1 MFSNLK
7 RKSIN
12 AYTAAVLIAVNLPA
26 ESQVLTGPAVDQSS
40 QSTTTK
46 PDGTTIV
53 NNEPARSKQPFLG
66 TDVPV
71 FNPGTEIFSWDGQN
85 WNINNNR
92 LMRARFEKYLNAPAD
107 NSDDDN
113 EYRAIIK
120 TILDELSP
128 HKKGTGHLQRAVALL
143 PRASNYRIDSNL
155 CDSLSQAIL
164 GVYYGQKNAV
174 ALARSNKA
182 LEKEKKLL
190 HWNVEV
196 ATSEKLI
203 DEAKRR
209 GQSNNRGQNNRGQN
223 NQSQNNQSQ
232 NTQPN
237 TGKQVS
243 NAGRVA
249 GYLQRLAEIETLRL
263 ANKAKIG
270 ISEVQAK
277 VEYQALILQFAVQR
291 RWEHVLIASRIYRR
305 LFKDGDGVIDIKKDS
320 DADKML
326 AKGLGLSPTV
336 TSLDMFASE
345 VIRDVDE
352 GVIAFEFLAEKNELE
367 TASKRLAES
376 FFVGEYLPKIR
387 TLDRENKQKVQ
398 YFVRDADSLL
408 SAMEVRDYETASQII
423 ERMKTKAVDFNYS
436 KAKAGVEFY
445 TTLSNSSL
453 SQAKIAAQQNEMEEY
468 KRQMQIA
475 IEAWPL
481 NPKIKEQNE
490 LFASIADIQVTTLN
504 ELDTLLAQGNNR
516 EIMKNRGRFI
526 AAAHNDPKR
535 SEQLDKVLN
544 NVLSLEQEIAKIKGL
559 RENKN
564 PWGAWEIARQAQE
577 SYSNDNDLLKL
588 SVQLNEEVSSFVHVL
603 KKAEK
608 LEEQNHSGMSLTWYL
623 KAKDI
628 YTQSTY
634 ANDGIKRLL
643 DHILPS
649 STEPSISNPEKETTT
664 AQPLNFD

>member
-1 MFSNLK
+1 MFSNPKTKLA
-7 RKSIN
+7 N
-12 AYTAAVLIAVNLPA
+12 LVTAIITYGVTLTAN
-26 ESQVLTGPAVDQSS
+26 SQVLTGPAGNQTTK
-40 QSTTTK
+40 STTTR

-53 NNEPARSKQPFLG
+53 NNEPERSKQPFLG
-66 TDVPV
+66 TDLPV

-107 NSDDDN
+107 STEDDN
-113 EYRAIIK
+113 EYRSIIK

-128 HKKGTGHLQRAVALL
+128 HKKGTGHLQRAVAML

-182 LEKEKKLL
+182 LEQEKKLL
-190 HWNVEV
+190 NWNFEV

-203 DEAKRR
+203 DEAKKR
-209 GQSNNRGQNNRGQN
+209 GAA
-223 NQSQNNQSQ
+223 
-232 NTQPN
+232 
-237 TGKQVS
+237 GKGSENKQQDTVKNVS
-243 NAGRVA
+243 TAGRVA
-249 GYLQRLAEIETLRL
+249 GYVQRLAEIETLRL

-305 LFKDGDGVIDIKKDS
+305 LFRDGDGLIDIKKDS

-336 TSLDMFASE
+336 TSLDMFANE

-352 GVIAFEFLAEKNELE
+352 GVMAFDFLAEKNELE

-387 TLDRENKQKVQ
+387 TLDREKKQKVQ
-398 YFVRDADSLL
+398 YFVRDADALL
-408 SAMEVRDYETASQII
+408 SAMEVRDYETASELI

-445 TTLSNSSL
+445 TNLSNSSL

-468 KRQMQIA
+468 KRQIKIA
-475 IEAWPL
+475 IESWPL
-481 NPKIKEQNE
+481 NPKIKEQND

-535 SEQLDKVLN
+535 SEQLEKVLN
-544 NVLSLEQEIAKIKGL
+544 SVLSLEQEIAKIKGL

-564 PWGAWEIARQAQE
+564 PWGAWEIARLAQE
-577 SYSNDNDLLKL
+577 SYSDDNDLLKL
-588 SVQLNEEVSSFVHVL
+588 SVKLNEEVSSFVHVL

-608 LEEQNHSGMSLTWYL
+608 LEQQKHSGMSLTWYL

-643 DHILPS
+643 DHLLPS
-649 STEPSISNPEKETTT
+649 STQETILSSEDKNET

>member
-1 MFSNLK
+1 MFTNLKIESSNLF
-7 RKSIN
+7 
-12 AYTAAVLIAVNLPA
+12 AAIVLIIGTLTAH
-26 ESQVLTGPAVDQSS
+26 SQVLTGPAGDQSAK
-40 QSTTTK
+40 STTTK

-53 NNEPARSKQPFLG
+53 NNEPSRSKQPFLG
-66 TDVPV
+66 TDLPV

-107 NSDDDN
+107 ATEDDN
-113 EYRAIIK
+113 EYRAIMK
-120 TILDELSP
+120 AILDELSP
-128 HKKGTGHLQRAVALL
+128 HKKGTNHLQSAVALL

-209 GQSNNRGQNNRGQN
+209 GAAGNRRGAAG
-223 NQSQNNQSQ
+223 NQSENKQQD
-232 NTQPN
+232 
-237 TGKQVS
+237 TGKNVS

-277 VEYQALILQFAVQR
+277 VEYQALILQFAIQR

-352 GVIAFEFLAEKNELE
+352 GVTAFEFLAEKNELE

-387 TLDRENKQKVQ
+387 TLDREQKQKVQ

-408 SAMEVRDYETASQII
+408 SAMEVRDYETASKLI

-445 TTLSNSSL
+445 TNLSNSSL

-468 KRQMQIA
+468 KRQMKIA

-481 NPKIKEQNE
+481 NPKIKEQND

-544 NVLSLEQEIAKIKGL
+544 SVLSLEQEIAKIKGL

-564 PWGAWEIARQAQE
+564 PWGAWEIARQAQS

-608 LEEQNHSGMSLTWYL
+608 LEQQKHTGMSLTWYL

-634 ANDGIKRLL
+634 ANDGIKRIL

-649 STEPSISNPEKETTT
+649 SSQSSISRSEKENAT
-664 AQPLNFD
+664 AQPLTFD

>member
-1 MFSNLK
+1 MFS
-7 RKSIN
+7 KSTLTNPI
-12 AYTAAVLIAVNLPA
+12 AASFIFAASLPTY
-26 ESQVLTGPAVDQSS
+26 SQVLTGPAGNQSNK
-40 QSTTTK
+40 STTTK

-53 NNEPARSKQPFLG
+53 NNEPERSKQPFLG
-66 TDVPV
+66 TDLPV

-107 NSDDDN
+107 STEDDN
-113 EYRAIIK
+113 EYRSIIK
-120 TILDELSP
+120 SILDELSP
-128 HKKGTGHLQRAVALL
+128 HKKGTSHLQRAVAML

-164 GVYYGQKNAV
+164 GVYYGQKNAA

-209 GQSNNRGQNNRGQN
+209 GGAGKESENKQQ
-223 NQSQNNQSQ
+223 
-232 NTQPN
+232 N
-237 TGKQVS
+237 TGKNVS
-243 NAGRVA
+243 NTGRVA
-249 GYLQRLAEIETLRL
+249 GYVQRLAEIETLRL
-263 ANKAKIG
+263 ANRAKIG

-305 LFKDGDGVIDIKKDS
+305 LFRDGDGVIDVKKDS

-352 GVIAFEFLAEKNELE
+352 GVTAFEFLTEKNELE

-387 TLDRENKQKVQ
+387 TLDREKKQKVQ

-408 SAMEVRDYETASQII
+408 SAMEVRDYETASQLI

-445 TTLSNSSL
+445 TNLSNSSL
-453 SQAKIAAQQNEMEEY
+453 SQAKIAAQQSEMEEY
-468 KRQMQIA
+468 KRQIKIA

-564 PWGAWEIARQAQE
+564 PWGAWEIARQAQ
-577 SYSNDNDLLKL
+577 SSFSDDNDLLKL
-588 SVQLNEEVSSFVHVL
+588 SVKLNEEVSSFVHVL

-608 LEEQNHSGMSLTWYL
+608 LEQQKHSGMSLTWYL

-634 ANDGIKRLL
+634 ANDGIRRIL
-643 DHILPS
+643 DHLLPS
-649 STEPSISNPEKETTT
+649 SNEPSISSPEVEKET
-664 AQPLNFD
+664 AQPLSFD

>member
-1 MFSNLK
+1 MFTNLKIESSNLF
-7 RKSIN
+7 
-12 AYTAAVLIAVNLPA
+12 AAIVLIIGTLTAH
-26 ESQVLTGPAVDQSS
+26 SQVLTGPTGDQSAK
-40 QSTTTK
+40 STTTK

-53 NNEPARSKQPFLG
+53 NNEPSRSKQPFLG
-66 TDVPV
+66 TDLPV

-107 NSDDDN
+107 ATEDDN
-113 EYRAIIK
+113 EYRAIMK
-120 TILDELSP
+120 AILDELSP
-128 HKKGTGHLQRAVALL
+128 HKKGTNHLQSAVALL

-209 GQSNNRGQNNRGQN
+209 GAAGNRRGAAG
-223 NQSQNNQSQ
+223 NQSENKQQD
-232 NTQPN
+232 
-237 TGKQVS
+237 TGKNVS

-277 VEYQALILQFAVQR
+277 VEYQALILQFAIQR

-352 GVIAFEFLAEKNELE
+352 GVTAFEFLAEKNELE

-387 TLDRENKQKVQ
+387 TLDREQKQKVQ

-408 SAMEVRDYETASQII
+408 SAMEVRDYETASKLI

-445 TTLSNSSL
+445 TNLSNSSL

-468 KRQMQIA
+468 KRQMKIA

-481 NPKIKEQNE
+481 NPKIKEQND

-544 NVLSLEQEIAKIKGL
+544 SVLSLEQEIAKIKGL

-564 PWGAWEIARQAQE
+564 PWGAWEIARQAQS

-608 LEEQNHSGMSLTWYL
+608 LEQQKHTGMSLTWYL

-634 ANDGIKRLL
+634 ANDGIKRIL

-649 STEPSISNPEKETTT
+649 SSQSSISRSEEENAT
-664 AQPLNFD
+664 AQPLTFD

>member
-7 RKSIN
+7 RISIN
-12 AYTAAVLIAVNLPA
+12 AFTAAVLIAVNLPA
-26 ESQVLTGPAVDQSS
+26 ESQVLTGPAGNQSS

-209 GQSNNRGQNNRGQN
+209 GQSNNRGQNNRGQH

-232 NTQPN
+232 NTQQN

-423 ERMKTKAVDFNYS
+423 ERMKTNALDFNYS
-436 KAKAGVEFY
+436 KAKA
-445 TTLSNSSL
+445 L
-453 SQAKIAAQQNEMEEY
+453 
-468 KRQMQIA
+468 
-475 IEAWPL
+475 EAL
-481 NPKIKEQNE
+481 QVLTQDN
-490 LFASIADIQVTTLN
+490 LRDI
-504 ELDTLLAQGNNR
+504 
-516 EIMKNRGRFI
+516 
-526 AAAHNDPKR
+526 
-535 SEQLDKVLN
+535 
-544 NVLSLEQEIAKIKGL
+544 
-559 RENKN
+559 
-564 PWGAWEIARQAQE
+564 
-577 SYSNDNDLLKL
+577 KL
-588 SVQLNEEVSSFVHVL
+588 SMD
-603 KKAEK
+603 K
-608 LEEQNHSGMSLTWYL
+608 G
-623 KAKDI
+623 
-628 YTQSTY
+628 
-634 ANDGIKRLL
+634 GR
-643 DHILPS
+643 
-649 STEPSISNPEKETTT
+649 
-664 AQPLNFD
+664 

>member
-7 RKSIN
+7 TKSIKSF
-12 AYTAAVLIAVNLPA
+12 TVVLLVAVTLPA
-26 ESQVLTGPAVDQSS
+26 KSQVLTGPAGDQSGK
-40 QSTTTK
+40 STTTK

-53 NNEPARSKQPFLG
+53 NNEPKRSKQPFLG
-66 TDVPV
+66 TDLPV

-107 NSDDDN
+107 NSEDDN
-113 EYRAIIK
+113 EYRAIMK
-120 TILDELSP
+120 SILDELSP
-128 HKKGTGHLQRAVALL
+128 HKKGNNHLQRAVALL

-174 ALARSNKA
+174 ALSRSNKA

-203 DEAKRR
+203 DEAKKR
-209 GQSNNRGQNNRGQN
+209 GAAG
-223 NQSQNNQSQ
+223 NQSQNKQED
-232 NTQPN
+232 
-237 TGKQVS
+237 TGKKVS

-263 ANKAKIG
+263 ANKTKIG

-305 LFKDGDGVIDIKKDS
+305 LFRDGDGVIDVKKDS

-352 GVIAFEFLAEKNELE
+352 GVTAFEFLAEKNELE

-408 SAMEVRDYETASQII
+408 SAMEVRDYDTASQII

-468 KRQMQIA
+468 QRQMQIA

>member
-1 MFSNLK
+1 MFSNPKTTLA
-7 RKSIN
+7 N
-12 AYTAAVLIAVNLPA
+12 LIAAIITFAATLAAN
-26 ESQVLTGPAVDQSS
+26 SQVLTGPTGNQTNK
-40 QSTTTK
+40 STTTK

-53 NNEPARSKQPFLG
+53 NNEPERSKQPFLG
-66 TDVPV
+66 TDLPV

-107 NSDDDN
+107 STEDDN
-113 EYRAIIK
+113 EYRSIIK

-128 HKKGTGHLQRAVALL
+128 HKKGTGHLQRAVAML
-143 PRASNYRIDSNL
+143 PRASNYRIDSKL

-164 GVYYGQKNAV
+164 GVYYGQQNAV

-182 LEKEKKLL
+182 LEHEKKLL

-196 ATSEKLI
+196 ATSENLI
-203 DEAKRR
+203 DEAKKR
-209 GQSNNRGQNNRGQN
+209 GAAGKGSENNAAGKGSENKQQ
-223 NQSQNNQSQ
+223 
-232 NTQPN
+232 N
-237 TGKQVS
+237 TGKNVS

-277 VEYQALILQFAVQR
+277 VEYQGLILQFAVQR

-305 LFKDGDGVIDIKKDS
+305 LFRDGDGAIDVKKDS

-352 GVIAFEFLAEKNELE
+352 GVTAFDFLAEKNELE

-387 TLDRENKQKVQ
+387 TLDREKKRKVQ
-398 YFVRDADSLL
+398 YFVRDADALL
-408 SAMEVRDYETASQII
+408 SAMEVRDYETASKLI
-423 ERMKTKAVDFNYS
+423 ERMKTNAVDFNYS

-445 TTLSNSSL
+445 TNLSNSSL

-468 KRQMQIA
+468 KRQIRIA

-481 NPKIKEQNE
+481 NPKIKEQND

-544 NVLSLEQEIAKIKGL
+544 SVLSLEQEIAKIKGL

-564 PWGAWEIARQAQE
+564 PWGAWEIARKAQE
-577 SYSNDNDLLKL
+577 SYSDDNDLLKL
-588 SVQLNEEVSSFVHVL
+588 SVKLNEEVSSFVHVL

-608 LEEQNHSGMSLTWYL
+608 LEQQKHSGMSLTWYL

-634 ANDGIKRLL
+634 ANDGIRRIL
-643 DHILPS
+643 DYLLPS
-649 STEPSISNPEKETTT
+649 SPPETILSSEVKNET

>member
-1 MFSNLK
+1 MFFNITKLSTI
-7 RKSIN
+7 SIVVV
-12 AYTAAVLIAVNLPA
+12 TMFTTDLPSY
-26 ESQVLTGPAVDQSS
+26 SQVLTGPTGNQSA

-53 NNEPARSKQPFLG
+53 NNEPERSKQPFLG
-66 TDVPV
+66 TDLPV

-107 NSDDDN
+107 NSEDDD

-120 TILDELSP
+120 SILDELSP
-128 HKKGTGHLQRAVALL
+128 HKKGTGHLQQAVALL

-174 ALARSNKA
+174 ALSRANKT

-196 ATSEKLI
+196 ATSENI
-203 DEAKRR
+203 ADEAKKR
-209 GQSNNRGQNNRGQN
+209 GAAGGRGGGRGGGSENKEQSNQQ
-223 NQSQNNQSQ
+223 
-232 NTQPN
+232 N
-237 TGKQVS
+237 TGKNVS

-249 GYLQRLAEIETLRL
+249 GYIQRLAEIETLRL

-270 ISEVQAK
+270 ISEIQAK

-305 LFKDGDGVIDIKKDS
+305 LFKDGDGIIDVKKDS

-326 AKGLGLSPTV
+326 AKGLGLSPTI

-352 GVIAFEFLAEKNELE
+352 GVTAFDFLAEKNELE

-387 TLDRENKQKVQ
+387 TLEREQKQKVQ

-408 SAMEVRDYETASQII
+408 SAMEVRDYETASKLID
-423 ERMKTKAVDFNYS
+423 RMKIKAVDFNYS

-445 TTLSNSSL
+445 TNLSNSSL

-468 KRQMQIA
+468 KRQMKIA
-475 IEAWPL
+475 IESWPL
-481 NPKIKEQNE
+481 NPKIKEQND

-504 ELDTLLAQGNNR
+504 ELDTLLAQGNSR

-535 SEQLDKVLN
+535 AEQLDKVLS
-544 NVLSLEQEIAKIKGL
+544 NVLSLEQEIAKIRGL

-588 SVQLNEEVSSFVHVL
+588 SVKLNEEVSSYVHVL

-608 LEEQNHSGMSLTWYL
+608 LEKEKRSGMSLTWYL

-628 YTQSTY
+628 YPQSTY
-634 ANDGIKRLL
+634 ANDGIKRIL
-643 DHILPS
+643 DHLLPS
-649 STEPSISNPEKETTT
+649 TGQNAISTSEIKNGS

>member
-1 MFSNLK
+1 MFSNS
-7 RKSIN
+7 KSTLLLLIV
-12 AYTAAVLIAVNLPA
+12 AILSLTATLTGF
-26 ESQVLTGPAVDQSS
+26 SQVLTGPSGNQANK
-40 QSTTTK
+40 STTTK

-53 NNEPARSKQPFLG
+53 NNEPERSKQPFLG
-66 TDVPV
+66 TDLPV

-107 NSDDDN
+107 STEDDN
-113 EYRAIIK
+113 EYRSIIK

-128 HKKGTGHLQRAVALL
+128 HKKGTGHLQRAVAML

-174 ALARSNKA
+174 ALSKSNKA
-182 LEKEKKLL
+182 LEREKKLL
-190 HWNVEV
+190 NWNVEV

-209 GQSNNRGQNNRGQN
+209 GAAGKESENKQQ
-223 NQSQNNQSQ
+223 
-232 NTQPN
+232 N
-237 TGKQVS
+237 TGKNVS

-249 GYLQRLAEIETLRL
+249 GYVQRLAEIETLRL

-305 LFKDGDGVIDIKKDS
+305 LFRDGDGVIDIKKDS

-352 GVIAFEFLAEKNELE
+352 GVTAFDFLAEKNELE

-387 TLDRENKQKVQ
+387 TLDREKKQKVQ

-408 SAMEVRDYETASQII
+408 SAMEVRDYETASQLI

-445 TTLSNSSL
+445 TNLSNSSL

-468 KRQMQIA
+468 KRQIKIA

-481 NPKIKEQNE
+481 NPKIKEQND

-504 ELDTLLAQGNNR
+504 ELDTLLAQGNKR

-535 SEQLDKVLN
+535 SEQLNKVLN
-544 NVLSLEQEIAKIKGL
+544 SVLSLEQEIAKIKGL

-564 PWGAWEIARQAQE
+564 PYGAWEIARQAQE
-577 SYSNDNDLLKL
+577 SYSDDNDLLKL
-588 SVQLNEEVSSFVHVL
+588 SVKLNEEVSDFVSVL

-608 LEEQNHSGMSLTWYL
+608 LEQQKHSGMSLTWYL

-628 YTQSTY
+628 YTQSKY
-634 ANDGIKRLL
+634 ANDGIERIL

-649 STEPSISNPEKETTT
+649 SSQSSANTSEVKNQTAEPLS
-664 AQPLNFD
+664 FD

>member
-1 MFSNLK
+1 MFTNLKIESSNLF
-7 RKSIN
+7 
-12 AYTAAVLIAVNLPA
+12 AAIVLIIGTLTAH
-26 ESQVLTGPAVDQSS
+26 SQVLTGPAGDQSAK
-40 QSTTTK
+40 STTTK

-53 NNEPARSKQPFLG
+53 NNEPSRSKQPFLG
-66 TDVPV
+66 TDLPV

-107 NSDDDN
+107 ATEDDN
-113 EYRAIIK
+113 EYRAIMK
-120 TILDELSP
+120 AILDELSP
-128 HKKGTGHLQRAVALL
+128 HKKGTNHLQSAVALL

-190 HWNVEV
+190 HWTVEV

-209 GQSNNRGQNNRGQN
+209 GAAGNRRGAAG
-223 NQSQNNQSQ
+223 NQSENKQQD
-232 NTQPN
+232 
-237 TGKQVS
+237 TGKNVS

-277 VEYQALILQFAVQR
+277 VEYQALILQFAIQR

-352 GVIAFEFLAEKNELE
+352 GVTAFEFLAEKNELE

-387 TLDRENKQKVQ
+387 TLDREQKQKVQ

-408 SAMEVRDYETASQII
+408 SAMEVRDYETASKLI

-445 TTLSNSSL
+445 TNLSNSSL

-468 KRQMQIA
+468 KRQMKIA

-481 NPKIKEQNE
+481 NPKIKEQND

-535 SEQLDKVLN
+535 SEQLAKVLN
-544 NVLSLEQEIAKIKGL
+544 SVLSLEQEIAKIKGL

-564 PWGAWEIARQAQE
+564 PWGAWEIARQAQS

-608 LEEQNHSGMSLTWYL
+608 LEQQKHTGMSLTWYL

-634 ANDGIKRLL
+634 ANDGIKRIL

-649 STEPSISNPEKETTT
+649 SSQSSISRSEKENGT
-664 AQPLNFD
+664 AQPLTFD